1 MMWGAAARR
10 SADCPIGSFP
20 EVHMGVRHAVVRHG
34 AVRHGAV
41 RPGASR
47 RLADFVAGCSEEQ
60 VPEAAKAAAA
70 RSLLDAVGV
79 SLAATGLGE
88 GTAAFSDLVR
98 AESGRGRSTLLW
110 DASRLPAAAAAFA
123 NGALAHALDFE
134 DAVDGLPV
142 HPNAQVVPA
151 ALALAEEHDATGA
164 RLLAGVALGCDV
176 TCRVAELAG
185 ERMAERGWY
194 PPPIAGAVGATVAG
208 AFLAGL
214 TAEQVVD
221 ALSLV
226 VSQTT
231 ASGEVKNSPDSLVRG
246 IRDAFPAHA
255 AVRAVQLAGRGVRG
269 FAAPLEG
276 EAGFLATFAGADVD
290 PDRLLDGLGE
300 DFRGTEVSFKAWPS
314 CRGTHAF
321 IDAGLRLRA
330 EAGPDALDSL
340 DAIELVG
347 APVNRML
354 AEPLAAKRAPRTAID
369 AKFSLPFTV
378 ALALVDGVVEL
389 GSFAPDQLGR
399 PDLLAV
405 AGKVTFRPEP
415 AWDVPARMTSGRLT
429 LRHADGS
436 ERALEVARPPGG
448 PDAPMT
454 TEALVAKFL
463 DCAAHAVHEPVDPEH
478 VATQLLGIGSAPS
491 VRSLFARLL
500 PEPAAA
506 ARETESW

>member
-1 MMWGAAARR
+1 MDVR
-10 SADCPIGSFP
+10 SAQ
-20 EVHMGVRHAVVRHG
+20 GV
-34 AVRHGAV
+34 
-41 RPGASR
+41 SR
-47 RLADFVAGCSEEQ
+47 RLADFVAGCSERQ
-60 VPEAAKAAAA
+60 VPDAAKAAAA

-88 GTAAFSDLVR
+88 GAAAFSDLVR
-98 AESGRGRSTLLW
+98 AESGYGVSTLLW

-134 DAVDGLPV
+134 DAVDGLPA
-142 HPNAQVVPA
+142 HPNAQVIPA
-151 ALALAEEHDATGA
+151 ALALAEEYDAGGA
-164 RLLAGVALGCDV
+164 ELLASVALGCDV
-176 TCRVAELAG
+176 TCRVADLAG

-194 PPPIAGAVGATVAG
+194 PPPIAGAIGATVAG
-208 AFLAGL
+208 AFLARL

-226 VSQTT
+226 ISQST
-231 ASGEVKNSPDSLVRG
+231 ASGEVKNSPDSLIRG
-246 IRDAFPAHA
+246 IRDAFAAHA
-255 AVRAVQLAGRGVRG
+255 AVRAVQLASRGVRG

-276 EAGFLATFAGADVD
+276 AAGFLATYAGADVD
-290 PDRLLDGLGE
+290 PSRLLDGLGE
-300 DFRGTEVSFKAWPS
+300 DFRGTGVSFKAWPS

-330 EAGPDALDSL
+330 EADLDALH
-340 DAIELVG
+340 AVELVG

-378 ALALVDGVVEL
+378 ALALVDGGVGL
-389 GSFAPDQLGR
+389 GSFAPDQLCR

-405 AGKVTFRPEP
+405 ARKVTFRPEQ
-415 AWDVPARMTSGRLT
+415 AWGTPARMTSGRLT
-429 LRHADGS
+429 LRYGGG
-436 ERALEVARPPGG
+436 RQQVLEVARPPGG

-463 DCAAHAVHEPVDPEH
+463 DCVAYAAHEPPDPEH
-478 VATQLLGIGSAPS
+478 LAGQLLGIGSAPS
-491 VRSLFARLL
+491 VRSLFAHLF

>member
-1 MMWGAAARR
+1 MVTPA
-10 SADCPIGSFP
+10 FL
-20 EVHMGVRHAVVRHG
+20 EVHMDVRSAQGV
-34 AVRHGAV
+34 
-41 RPGASR
+41 SR
-47 RLADFVAGCSEEQ
+47 RLADFVAGCSERH
-60 VPEAAKAAAA
+60 VPDAAKAAAA

-98 AESGRGRSTLLW
+98 AESGRGVSTLLW

-134 DAVDGLPV
+134 DAVDGLPA
-142 HPNAQVVPA
+142 HPNAQVIPA
-151 ALALAEEHDATGA
+151 ALALAEEYDAGGA
-164 RLLAGVALGCDV
+164 ELLASVALGCDV

-185 ERMAERGWY
+185 ERMADRGWY
-194 PPPIAGAVGATVAG
+194 PPPIAGAIGATVAG
-208 AFLAGL
+208 ALLARL

-226 VSQTT
+226 ISQST
-231 ASGEVKNSPDSLVRG
+231 ASGEVKNSPDSLIRG
-246 IRDAFPAHA
+246 IRDAFAAHA
-255 AVRAVQLAGRGVRG
+255 AVRAVQLASRGVRG

-276 EAGFLATFAGADVD
+276 TAGFLATYAGADID
-290 PDRLLDGLGE
+290 PSRLLDGLGE

-330 EAGPDALDSL
+330 EADLDALE
-340 DAIELVG
+340 AVELVG

-378 ALALVDGVVEL
+378 SLALVDGGVGL
-389 GSFAPDQLGR
+389 GSFTPDQLGR

-405 AGKVTFRPEP
+405 ARKVTFRAEP
-415 AWDVPARMTSGRLT
+415 AWGTPARMTSGRLT
-429 LRHADGS
+429 LRYGGG
-436 ERALEVARPPGG
+436 RQQTLEVARPPGG

-463 DCAAHAVHEPVDPEH
+463 DCVAHAVHEPPDPEH
-478 VATQLLGIGSAPS
+478 VAGQLLGIGTAPS
-491 VRSLFARLL
+491 VRSLFARLF

-506 ARETESW
+506 AREIESR